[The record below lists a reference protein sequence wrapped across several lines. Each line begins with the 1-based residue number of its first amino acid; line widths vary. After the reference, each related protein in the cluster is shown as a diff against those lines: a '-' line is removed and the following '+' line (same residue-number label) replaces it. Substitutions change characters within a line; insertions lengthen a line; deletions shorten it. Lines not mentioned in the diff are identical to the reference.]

1 MPHIHTISPVE
12 VFKNRRQILKNP
24 LPFHRDNFEKYG
36 DMFRVKPPFGKP
48 ALFTRDRAVIK
59 HVLQKNHRSYEKSTL
74 QSVEMARYI
83 GKGILTSTGDH
94 WRTHRRMIQPAFH
107 REKLQALLEV
117 METTI
122 ETELEKIAPGVT
134 TDIFPLMGDLAFQ
147 VVARGLFSRHDL
159 GDRMQEL
166 KDITERNQKMLI
178 GEMRQPYLKWWFRL
192 SGRIRNHLRYSERSR
207 RILNA
212 IIEERLQL
220 GTEKDDLLDMLLKAQ
235 YEDGSPMSRTQ
246 LIDEV
251 LILFAAGH
259 ETTAN
264 ALSFVLFLLA
274 RHPAIQEK
282 AFREAYACRAEPSRL
297 LRVGE
302 KSYIQCCIE
311 EAMRLYPPV
320 YVIDREALANDVIG
334 DIKIPKGTLI
344 LMSIFELHRSE
355 LFWSDPDVFRPERF
369 TPGETRERS
378 DYSYPFGAGPRKC
391 VGNNCAMYEM
401 MLTLVMIL
409 RSYKLETSLETLD
422 IHPLISLK
430 PGRVPVKFVSR
441 SLP

>member
-1 MPHIHTISPVE
+1 
-12 VFKNRRQILKNP
+12 
-24 LPFHRDNFEKYG
+24 
-36 DMFRVKPPFGKP
+36 
-48 ALFTRDRAVIK
+48 
-59 HVLQKNHRSYEKSTL
+59 
-74 QSVEMARYI
+74 
-83 GKGILTSTGDH
+83 
-94 WRTHRRMIQPAFH
+94 
-107 REKLQALLEV
+107 
-117 METTI
+117 
-122 ETELEKIAPGVT
+122 
-134 TDIFPLMGDLAFQ
+134 
-147 VVARGLFSRHDL
+147 
-159 GDRMQEL
+159 
-166 KDITERNQKMLI
+166 
-178 GEMRQPYLKWWFRL
+178 
-192 SGRIRNHLRYSERSR
+192 
-207 RILNA
+207 LNA

-334 DIKIPKGTLI
+334 DIKIP
-344 LMSIFELHRSE
+344 
-355 LFWSDPDVFRPERF
+355 
-369 TPGETRERS
+369 
-378 DYSYPFGAGPRKC
+378 
-391 VGNNCAMYEM
+391 
-401 MLTLVMIL
+401 
-409 RSYKLETSLETLD
+409 
-422 IHPLISLK
+422 
-430 PGRVPVKFVSR
+430 
-441 SLP
+441 